1 VHGVGAGLAR
11 LRCTGK
17 AARGAGASAQAP
29 SSRKGITARKLI
41 LRAGTCR
48 SRYDATLPGWV
59 VCLAAQSFIITA
71 GAGIGLKTALF
82 MSHRSFCGAK
92 WAKHQLITQR
102 NLLQTNVFKSGYWC
116 LVAHAPEATSF
127 RSKYH
132 CGAHSHF

>member
-1 VHGVGAGLAR
+1 

-17 AARGAGASAQAP
+17 EARGSGAGASAQAP
-29 SSRKGITARKLI
+29 SSRKGSTARKLS
-41 LRAGTCR
+41 LRAGTCQ
-48 SRYDATLPGWV
+48 SRNGATLPGWV
-59 VCLAAQSFIITA
+59 ICLAAQSFIITT

-82 MSHRSFCGAK
+82 ISHRSFRGAER
-92 WAKHQLITQR
+92 AKHQLIPQR

-127 RSKYH
+127 RSKHH